1 MERTVEITVKGLIV
15 VGDVAGSAVAAA
27 ARLGLTADSVVAEF
41 GYDDDVD
48 FDLRDAIEDLTHN
61 ELLDEESDEVFDAVL
76 LWWRDG
82 DGDLTDA
89 LVDAV
94 TPLAQSG
101 SIWVLTPKTARAG
114 FVEPSDVA
122 EAAQIAGLASTIS
135 FSAGP
140 AWTITR
146 LVRPKSETRS
156 RR

>member
-1 MERTVEITVKGLIV
+1 MISVQ
-15 VGDVAGSAVAAA
+15 DAAGQLEAAVA
-27 ARLGLTADSVVAEF
+27 RLNLTSDSVVGEY

-48 FDLRDAIEDLTHN
+48 FDLRDAIETQIGT
-61 ELLDEESDEVFDAVL
+61 EMLDEGADDVLDAVV
-76 LWWRDG
+76 LWWREN

-94 TPLAQSG
+94 PALAESG
-101 SIWVLTPKTARAG
+101 SIWVLTPKTGQGG

-122 EAAQIAGLASTIS
+122 EAAQIAGLASTTS

-140 AWTITR
+140 GWTFTR
-146 LVRPKSETRS
+146 LVRPRSERN

>member
-1 MERTVEITVKGLIV
+1 M
-15 VGDVAGSAVAAA
+15 GDVAGQAVATA

-48 FDLRDAIEDLTHN
+48 YDLRDAIEELTN
-61 ELLDEESDEVFDAVL
+61 NDLLDEDTDEVLDAVL

-94 TPLAQSG
+94 TPLADTG
-101 SIWVLTPKTARAG
+101 SIWLLTPKTARAG

-122 EAAQIAGLASTIS
+122 EAAKIAGLTSTIS
-135 FSAGP
+135 FAAGTG
-140 AWTITR
+140 WSITR
-146 LVRPKSETRS
+146 LVRPKSETRI

>member
-1 MERTVEITVKGLIV
+1 VS
-15 VGDVAGSAVAAA
+15 DVAEQAVATA
-27 ARLGLTADSVVAEF
+27 ARLGVTADSVVAEF

-61 ELLDEESDEVFDAVL
+61 ELLDEDSDEVLDAVL

-89 LVDAV
+89 LINAV
-94 TPLAQSG
+94 TPLAGSG
-101 SIWVLTPKTARAG
+101 SIWVMTPKTSQSG
-114 FVEPSDVA
+114 FVEPADVA

-135 FSAGP
+135 FAAGP
-140 AWTITR
+140 AWTVTR

>member
-1 MERTVEITVKGLIV
+1 M
-15 VGDVAGSAVAAA
+15 GDAAGQQAAAVA
-27 ARLGLTADSVVAEF
+27 RLQLTSDSVVGEY

-48 FDLRDAIEDLTHN
+48 FDLRDAIEEQLGT
-61 ELLDEESDEVFDAVL
+61 ELLDESADDVLDAVV
-76 LWWRDG
+76 LWWREG

-94 TPLAQSG
+94 TPLAESG
-101 SIWVLTPKTARAG
+101 SIWVLTPKTGQPG

-122 EAAQIAGLASTIS
+122 ESAQIAGLASTTS

-140 AWTITR
+140 SWSFTR
-146 LVRPKSETRS
+146 LVRPRSETRS

>member
-1 MERTVEITVKGLIV
+1 VA
-15 VGDVAGSAVAAA
+15 DVAGQAVSAA
-27 ARLGLTADSVVAEF
+27 ARLGLSPDSAVAEF

-48 FDLRDAIEDLTHN
+48 FDLRDAIEDLTNN
-61 ELLDEESDEVFDAVL
+61 ELLDEDSDEVLDAVI

-94 TPLAQSG
+94 MPLADTG
-101 SIWVLTPKTARAG
+101 SIWVLTPKKGRPG

-122 EAAQIAGLASTIS
+122 EAAQIAGLASTSS

-140 AWTITR
+140 AWAMTR
-146 LVRPKSETRS
+146 LVRPKSETRL

>member
-1 MERTVEITVKGLIV
+1 MS
-15 VGDVAGSAVAAA
+15 DVAEQAAATA

-48 FDLRDAIEDLTHN
+48 FDLRDAIEGLTNN
-61 ELLDEESDEVFDAVL
+61 ELLDEDTDEVLDAVL

-94 TPLAQSG
+94 TPLASTG
-101 SIWVLTPKTARAG
+101 SIWVLTPKTAHSG

-122 EAAQIAGLASTIS
+122 EAAQIAGLSSTSS
-135 FSAGP
+135 FAAGP
-140 AWTITR
+140 GWTATR
-146 LVRPKSETRS
+146 LVRPKSETRL

>member
-1 MERTVEITVKGLIV
+1 M
-15 VGDVAGSAVAAA
+15 GDVAGQAVGAA

-61 ELLDEESDEVFDAVL
+61 ELLDEDSDEVLDAVI
-76 LWWRDG
+76 LWWRED

-94 TPLAQSG
+94 TPLADSG
-101 SIWVLTPKTARAG
+101 VIWVMTPKKGRPG

-122 EAAQIAGLASTIS
+122 EAAQIAGLASTS
-135 FSAGP
+135 TFSAGQ
-140 AWTITR
+140 AWAMTR
-146 LVRPKSETRS
+146 LVRPKSETRL

>member
-1 MERTVEITVKGLIV
+1 M
-15 VGDVAGSAVAAA
+15 GDVAEQAAAAA

-48 FDLRDAIEDLTHN
+48 FDLRDAIEELTNN
-61 ELLDEESDEVFDAVL
+61 ELLDEDTDEVLDAVL

-94 TPLAQSG
+94 TPLASTG
-101 SIWVLTPKTARAG
+101 SIWVLTPKTAQAG
-114 FVEPSDVA
+114 FVEPADVA
-122 EAAQIAGLASTIS
+122 EAAQIAGLSSTSS
-135 FSAGP
+135 FAAGP
-140 AWTITR
+140 QWAVTR
-146 LVRPKSETRS
+146 LVRPKSETRL

>member
-1 MERTVEITVKGLIV
+1 M
-15 VGDVAGSAVAAA
+15 GDVGEQAVSAA
-27 ARLGLTADSVVAEF
+27 ARLGVTADSAVAEF

-48 FDLRDAIEDLTHN
+48 FDLREAIEGLTNN
-61 ELLDEESDEVFDAVL
+61 ELLDEDSDEVLDAVI

-94 TPLAQSG
+94 TPLADTG
-101 SIWVLTPKTARAG
+101 SIWVLTPKKGRAG

-122 EAAQIAGLASTIS
+122 EAAQIAGLSSTSS

-140 AWTITR
+140 GWAMTK
-146 LVRPKSETRS
+146 LVRPKSETRL

>member
-1 MERTVEITVKGLIV
+1 M
-15 VGDVAGSAVAAA
+15 GDVAGQAAAAA

-48 FDLRDAIEDLTHN
+48 FDLRDAIEEQTHN
-61 ELLDEESDEVFDAVL
+61 ELLDEDTDEVVDAVL

-94 TPLAQSG
+94 TPLASSG
-101 SIWVLTPKTARAG
+101 SIWVLTPKTAHAG

-122 EAAQIAGLASTIS
+122 EAAQIAGLSSTSS
-135 FSAGP
+135 FAAGP
-140 AWTITR
+140 AWTVTR
-146 LVRPKSETRS
+146 LVRPKSETRL

>member
-1 MERTVEITVKGLIV
+1 M
-15 VGDVAGSAVAAA
+15 GDVAGRAGTAA

-41 GYDDDVD
+41 GYDEDVD

-61 ELLDEESDEVFDAVL
+61 ELLDETSDEVFDAVL

-94 TPLAQSG
+94 TPLADSG

-114 FVEPSDVA
+114 FVEPSDVV
-122 EAAQIAGLASTIS
+122 EAAQIAGLTSTVS
-135 FSAGP
+135 FAAGS
-140 AWTITR
+140 AWTATR
-146 LVRPKSETRS
+146 LTRPKSETRS